1 MRLSRRVSVIEG
13 GLMRRFIFILLL
25 LAMGIC
31 AFYMLEQIN
40 MTSYALAVS
49 RLSSSY
55 FIEVYRNGDSRSLN
69 EAKYIID
76 EVGSIKS
83 GFDGFLLF
91 GKTTL
96 VDDSVLDS
104 FNRIQECK
112 RIELNYT
119 ADNMLKLDQKE
130 CCVISNAVDILSNRI
145 SAMVDA
151 KDGVSIVSIKH
162 GKFINGKWFD
172 SSVGRSF
179 QISYIYNAVINKL
192 CKSQSGMVK
201 RDCVYVNVEANNK

>member
-1 MRLSRRVSVIEG
+1 
-13 GLMRRFIFILLL
+13 MRRFIFILLL

-96 VDDSVLDS
+96 VDDSALLQIVDTS
-104 FNRIQECK
+104 FLGVAATRPNTALALLGRARPAGHPAARI
-112 RIELNYT
+112 
-119 ADNMLKLDQKE
+119 A
-130 CCVISNAVDILSNRI
+130 A
-145 SAMVDA
+145 
-151 KDGVSIVSIKH
+151 
-162 GKFINGKWFD
+162 
-172 SSVGRSF
+172 
-179 QISYIYNAVINKL
+179 
-192 CKSQSGMVK
+192 
-201 RDCVYVNVEANNK
+201 

>member
-1 MRLSRRVSVIEG
+1 
-13 GLMRRFIFILLL
+13 MRRFIFRLLL

-49 RLSSSY
+49 RLLSSY

-145 SAMVDA
+145 SDIVDA
-151 KDGVSIVSIKH
+151 KDGVSIVSIKR

-172 SSVGRSF
+172 SSAGTSF
-179 QISYIYNAVINKL
+179 QISYINNALIYKN
-192 CKSQSGMVK
+192 CKSQPEMAK
-201 RDCVYVNVEANNK
+201 RGCFYINAEAGNK

>member
-96 VDDSVLDS
+96 VDDSVLVAD
-104 FNRIQECK
+104 
-112 RIELNYT
+112 IEEAIRKAGGNLVEKVQLFDIYKGEQIPADKKSIAYAIAYRDENKTLNEKDIT
-119 ADNMLKLDQKE
+119 KVHDKILKALEHKLG
-130 CCVISNAVDILSNRI
+130 AVLR
-145 SAMVDA
+145 
-151 KDGVSIVSIKH
+151 
-162 GKFINGKWFD
+162 
-172 SSVGRSF
+172 
-179 QISYIYNAVINKL
+179 
-192 CKSQSGMVK
+192 
-201 RDCVYVNVEANNK
+201 

>member
-1 MRLSRRVSVIEG
+1 MRL
-13 GLMRRFIFILLL
+13 FIFRLFL
-25 LAMGIC
+25 LAMCIC
-31 AFYMLEQIN
+31 AFCLLARIN

-119 ADNMLKLDQKE
+119 SDNMLKLDQKE

-151 KDGVSIVSIKH
+151 KDGVSIVSIKR

-179 QISYIYNAVINKL
+179 QISYINNALIYKN
-192 CKSQSGMVK
+192 CKSQPEMAK
-201 RDCVYVNVEANNK
+201 RGCFYINGEAGNK

>member
-1 MRLSRRVSVIEG
+1 
-13 GLMRRFIFILLL
+13 MRRFIFRLLL

-31 AFYMLEQIN
+31 AFYMLARIN
-40 MTSYALAVS
+40 ITSYALAVS

-69 EAKYIID
+69 EAKCIID

-151 KDGVSIVSIKH
+151 KDGVSIVSIKR

-179 QISYIYNAVINKL
+179 QISYINNALIYKN
-192 CKSQSGMVK
+192 CKSQPEMAK
-201 RDCVYVNVEANNK
+201 RGCFYINAEAGNK